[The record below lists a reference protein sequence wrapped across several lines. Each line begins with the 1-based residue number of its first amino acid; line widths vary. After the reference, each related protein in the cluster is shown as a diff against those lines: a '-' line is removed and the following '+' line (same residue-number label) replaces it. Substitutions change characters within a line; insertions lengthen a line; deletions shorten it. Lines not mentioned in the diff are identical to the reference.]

1 MKKPARRGMIHREV
15 DTAHPTKQA
24 NHFHQHVSTIGL
36 DVQIAKR
43 MRAIEKQVNGDE
55 GESVTIVVV
64 PGSRHMIQMIHDAF
78 EGTTSPVFIEC
89 SSEQAWKY
97 VESGEADVLCIDL
110 SDRKTLNSGIVE
122 RMQESDEA
130 QPVTVVLFGSPD
142 EQLKFSWFKRSILCG
157 WNCPPSL
164 LLSEIASHTP
174 ILS

>member
-1 MKKPARRGMIHREV
+1 MKKTAIRGMIHREV
-15 DTAHPTKQA
+15 DTAQPTKQA
-24 NHFHQHVSTIGL
+24 NHFQQHVSTIGL

-55 GESVTIVVV
+55 WESVTIVVV

-122 RMQESDEA
+122 RMQQSPEA

-142 EQLKFSWFKRSILCG
+142 EQRKFSWFKRSILCG
-157 WNCPPSL
+157 WNCTPSL